1 MSFAKLANR
10 SPKKKKQ
17 RTQEVTVDDSE
28 EVANE
33 ALSVPVLPQPTS
45 PRGEDASALQS
56 TIRATVM
63 SALQEVLPQM
73 LRSLPRTSSPSS
85 SPMTPGRRATTNV
98 SDADSTA
105 DEDGASAFAK
115 TEARTSFLKEMEK
128 TSVSPACH
136 VNYVCVH
143 CVLHYIYLFFVLVS
157 LMSLHNSR
165 SLSCRFTG
173 SSNTCSIS
181 RRRPYSPS
189 ALQE

>member
-1 MSFAKLANR
+1 MNPRSTLGAQNRCVLHFLASFCCGADAEMSFAKLANR

-17 RTQEVTVDDSE
+17 RTHEVIVDDSE

-33 ALSVPVLPQPTS
+33 ALSVPVLPQPTP
-45 PRGEDASALQS
+45 PRGEDDSPLQS

-85 SPMTPGRRATTNV
+85 SPVTPGRRATTNV

-115 TEARTSFLKEMEK
+115 TEARTSFLREMEK
-128 TSVSPACH
+128 TSVSSACH
-136 VNYVCVH
+136 VNYVFVH
-143 CVLHYIYLFFVLVS
+143 CCSLCFALYLSFEVLVS
-157 LMSLHNSR
+157 LMS
-165 SLSCRFTG
+165 
-173 SSNTCSIS
+173 
-181 RRRPYSPS
+181 
-189 ALQE
+189 